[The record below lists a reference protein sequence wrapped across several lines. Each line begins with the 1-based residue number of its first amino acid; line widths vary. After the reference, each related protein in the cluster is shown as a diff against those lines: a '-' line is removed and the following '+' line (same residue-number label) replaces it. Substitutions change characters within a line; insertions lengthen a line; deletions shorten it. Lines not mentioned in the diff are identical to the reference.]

1 LKRARERL
9 VSKFLINDENGNR
22 IEKDYKD
29 LTSKEL
35 NTISESLVIRFY
47 LFNYDYPA
55 FLP

>member
-9 VSKFLINDENGNR
+9 VSKFLINDEHGNR